1 MRIIDSFF
9 ERKIEAKILRF
20 YVTLTSGPPPAAFKK
35 ARPDEGFEKKI
46 GSDVKLY
53 HITDASGQLVVTEI
67 GQRPLQQAMLNHNDC
82 YCLDQSGQVDL
93 GMISDLFPHF
103 GFFRSLGVTYM
114 AYLHWLLFTF
124 FQTLVKT

>member
-93 GMISDLFPHF
+93 GMISDLFFP
-103 GFFRSLGVTYM
+103 LGRVTSGL
-114 AYLHWLLFTF
+114 AYQCRAL
-124 FQTLVKT
+124 